1 MLMTRT
7 IHEKNNSMPIK
18 IKNTLTEN
26 TQYDLKQNLFDPTKS
41 SPPNSFMLKLYTRMI
56 EYESGHKNNVIFD
69 NK

>member
-18 IKNTLTEN
+18 IKNTFAEK

-41 SPPNSFMLKLYTRMI
+41 SPPNTFMLKLYSRMI
-56 EYESGHKNNVIFD
+56 EYESGQKNNIILD